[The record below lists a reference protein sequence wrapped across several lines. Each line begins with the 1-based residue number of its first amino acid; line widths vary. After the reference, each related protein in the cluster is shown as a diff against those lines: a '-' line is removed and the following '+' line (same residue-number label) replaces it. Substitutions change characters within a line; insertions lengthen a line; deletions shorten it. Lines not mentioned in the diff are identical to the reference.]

1 MRLILLINWLEIVDT
16 YFKRQAG
23 LLFLKIIILEI
34 FQFFTYHSKNRILH
48 YKINH
53 NIFNCLINLEFGL
66 KFTKYQYS
74 VKLLSPFK

>member
-34 FQFFTYHSKNRILH
+34 FQFFTSKIRILH

>member
-16 YFKRQAG
+16 HFKRQTG

-34 FQFFTYHSKNRILH
+34 FQFFTYHSKNRILY

-53 NIFNCLINLEFGL
+53 NIFNCLINLEVGL
-66 KFTKYQYS
+66 KFTEYQYS
-74 VKLLSPFK
+74 